1 MITTDEDGKGSLGQD
16 NVDAIKEIIETGF
29 KRYSKIP
36 PEIRVDFSARSRA
49 SAIND
54 FIRAEAQKVF
64 YDASDINLYEIR
76 GLFLVD
82 FGDIQLRFKKLNKH
96 LRPQNIPTNQ
106 TLAFM
111 EQGVLPGIPVA
122 TKVVAGYQPDALFSS
137 IEYMGILCFTDSRSC
152 LWKIDLTKV
161 FASPIP
167 LHQKESE
174 EQSKRKEHVTPKKG
188 AEHGAKRK
196 KVI

>member
-1 MITTDEDGKGSLGQD
+1 MITTDEDGKGSLGQK
-16 NVDAIKEIIETGF
+16 NIDAVKEIIEKGF
-29 KRYSKIP
+29 KRYFKLP
-36 PEIRVDFSARSRA
+36 PDVRVDFSARSRA
-49 SAIND
+49 SSIND
-54 FIRAEAQKVF
+54 FIKAEAKKLF
-64 YDASDINLYEIR
+64 YDASDIELYEIR

-82 FGDIQLRFKKLNKH
+82 FGDIQLRFKKLNKY
-96 LRPQNIPTNQ
+96 LCPQNIPTNQ

-111 EQGVLPGIPVA
+111 GQGILPGIPVA
-122 TKVVAGYQPDALFSS
+122 TKVVAGYQPDASFSS

-152 LWKIDLTKV
+152 LWKIDLNKV

-167 LHQKESE
+167 LHQTEPE
-174 EQSKRKEHVTPKKG
+174 EQRERKEHVTPKKG